1 MSFVDRVIHVLDE
14 YVDSEYFES
23 PIQAIREHIETLI
36 NTKEDTQE
44 LLSYNDLDLNIK
56 NLAIVMSERIY
67 DIVSTYEYRAKI
79 LSIEYDETLA
89 PWQLKF
95 FLTLQYNKDLTNFN
109 IQIIF
114 NSNRYY
120 EVL

>member
-1 MSFVDRVIHVLDE
+1 MSFIDRVIHVLDE
-14 YVDSEYFES
+14 DLDSEYFEK
-23 PIQAIREHIETLI
+23 PIQAIREHIKSLI
-36 NTKEDTQE
+36 NAKEEAQE
-44 LLSYNDLDLNIK
+44 LLSYDDLDLNAKDLSI
-56 NLAIVMSERIY
+56 IMSEKIY
-67 DIVSTYEYRAKI
+67 NIVSTYEHRVKVV
-79 LSIEYDETLA
+79 SIEYDETLV

-114 NSNRYY
+114 NNNRYY

>member
-1 MSFVDRVIHVLDE
+1 MSFVDRVIHALDE
-14 YVDSEYFES
+14 YVDSEYFEN

-36 NTKEDTQE
+36 NTKEDAQE

-79 LSIEYDETLA
+79 VSIEYDETLA

>member
-14 YVDSEYFES
+14 YVDSEYVES

-67 DIVSTYEYRAKI
+67 DIVSTYEYRVKI
-79 LSIEYDETLA
+79 VSIEYDETLA

>member
-1 MSFVDRVIHVLDE
+1 MSFVDRVIHALDE

-79 LSIEYDETLA
+79 VSIEYDETLA
-89 PWQLKF
+89 PCQLKF

>member
-56 NLAIVMSERIY
+56 DLALIMSEKLY
-67 DIVSTYEYRAKI
+67 IVISTHEHRVKI
-79 LSIEYDETLA
+79 LSIEYDETLV

-120 EVL
+120 EVV

>member
-1 MSFVDRVIHVLDE
+1 MSFIDRVIHVLDE
-14 YVDSEYFES
+14 DLDSEYFEK
-23 PIQAIREHIETLI
+23 PIQAIREHIKSLI
-36 NTKEDTQE
+36 NAKEEAQE
-44 LLSYNDLDLNIK
+44 LLSYDDLDLNAK
-56 NLAIVMSERIY
+56 DLAIIMSEKIY
-67 DIVSTYEYRAKI
+67 NIVSTYERRVKVV
-79 LSIEYDETLA
+79 SIEYDETLV

-114 NSNRYY
+114 NNNRYY